1 MNAACRELGGPR
13 RPHRDT
19 TGMGKRPA
27 KSDKPDSLRG
37 RRTHRKSRLTKI
49 GGEVKQRI
57 GYKGGLSL
65 DTQYRHMGHTHVR
78 MQALESVSA
87 RARACLQLVFL
98 RCLSEYTLIYI
109 KYACLQTSK

>member
-1 MNAACRELGGPR
+1 MVLPFTGARMEMDHVVTSTR
-13 RPHRDT
+13 TIPHST
-19 TGMGKRPA
+19 CV
-27 KSDKPDSLRG
+27 
-37 RRTHRKSRLTKI
+37 RRTHLKSRLTKI

-65 DTQYRHMGHTHVR
+65 DTQYRRMGHTHVR
-78 MQALESVSA
+78 MEALESVSA